1 MSVRSSRLAG
11 DCARST
17 ASKGGLGLGTGVL
30 AGSSTGS
37 GSTKSGTSPQA
48 QSGQHWAGLQ
58 NILPNDNDDTL
69 PKNADKTQTEMK
81 AIQRGANYWI
91 NP

>member
-37 GSTKSGTSPQA
+37 GSTKSGTSPRA

-58 NILPNDNDDTL
+58 NILPNDNDDNNDNDNNNNKGIGDAGST
-69 PKNADKTQTEMK
+69 ADFKML
-81 AIQRGANYWI
+81 
-91 NP
+91 